1 MIVGL
6 ITWELH
12 LDACHSLKE
21 KRHILKSL
29 KDRLHQRF
37 NVSAAETDHHDLWQR
52 AELSAAVVST
62 DRHHAEQVLREAD
75 RLVEGADGARIVD
88 SSTVRVNN
96 TDVLTKENAQI
107 PDYSEKTAIRLEAYM
122 IPASSSTTATPP
134 AATAPA
140 MLPTENC

>member
-21 KRHILKSL
+21 KRHIVKSL

-37 NVSAAETDHHDLWQR
+37 NVSAAETDHHDVWQR
-52 AELSAAVVST
+52 AELSAVVVST
-62 DRHHAEQVLREAD
+62 DRQHAEQVLREAD

-88 SSTVRVNN
+88 SS
-96 TDVLTKENAQI
+96 LS
-107 PDYSEKTAIRLEAYM
+107 YL
-122 IPASSSTTATPP
+122 
-134 AATAPA
+134 
-140 MLPTENC
+140 

>member
-12 LDACHSLKE
+12 LAACHSLKE
-21 KRHILKSL
+21 KRHIVKSL

-52 AELSAAVVST
+52 AELSAVVVSN
-62 DRHHAEQVLREAD
+62 DRRHAEQVLREAD

-88 SSTVRVNN
+88 SS
-96 TDVLTKENAQI
+96 LS
-107 PDYSEKTAIRLEAYM
+107 YL
-122 IPASSSTTATPP
+122 
-134 AATAPA
+134 
-140 MLPTENC
+140 